1 MVGVEWSVAPSWRE
15 SKTRKPR
22 EETMSRIRFP
32 SAAVLM
38 LVAAGC
44 TARATEPVLPDSGPA
59 YGGYGLGSGNFADT
73 TEVAGDAAGGY
84 GLGSGVVADTTGAGR
99 AAGGYGLGSGN

>member
-1 MVGVEWSVAPSWRE
+1 
-15 SKTRKPR
+15 
-22 EETMSRIRFP
+22 MSRIRFP
-32 SAAVLM
+32 FAAVLM

-73 TEVAGDAAGGY
+73 TEVAGDAAGG
-84 GLGSGVVADTTGAGR
+84 VVADTTGAGR